1 MKLLNRQN
9 ANITSDRPIKV
20 LQFGTGNFLRGFVD
34 WVIDILNEKTDFH
47 GDVQIVQPH
56 GRLPAA
62 ELQAQEGLFH
72 VITRGL
78 QNAEVVETERLITSV
93 RPAINP
99 YLEYDQ
105 FLALADN
112 PELRFMVSNT
122 TEAGIFFDPQ
132 DSRGE
137 NVPVSFPGKLTALLH
152 RRFVFFDGDPS
163 KGLIH
168 LPCELIEQNG
178 QKLKQTILQYSELWS
193 LGDEFEDWI
202 IRHHSFCNTLVD
214 RIVPGFPQENTE
226 AIQQKIGFKD
236 DLMVT
241 AEPFHLWV
249 IEGPESLEKELP
261 VSRTGLDIH
270 FVKDLSPYRTRKVR
284 ILNGAHTAMVPLAYL
299 KGLRT
304 VKEAVEDSFIGEF
317 LSKAIYNEIIP
328 TLDLSKE
335 ELEKFAQD
343 VIERF
348 KNPFIKHQ
356 LKDIALNSI
365 SKFQVRVLPSLI
377 EYYRQN
383 KELPENLVMSFA
395 ALMVFYRGRYNG
407 EALPVRDTEEVL
419 AFFQQ
424 AWQNDDIETF
434 IATVLSNT
442 SLWNNDLSEIKGLS
456 GELKENLLT
465 LLEQENQ

>member
-304 VKEAVEDSFIGEF
+304 VREAVEDSFIGEF

-407 EALPVRDTEEVL
+407 EELPVRDTEEVL

>member
-304 VKEAVEDSFIGEF
+304 VREAVEDSFISEF

-407 EALPVRDTEEVL
+407 EELPVRDTEEVL